1 MLPVQARLRKAAVR
15 SFKLPNPGTG
25 SPTKVPMTRKL
36 IALAALIL
44 ASQTQ
49 AAGWEAGR
57 HYTVLAQP
65 QRTNVPA
72 GKVEVLEVF
81 SYGCPACDNFEPHM
95 KRIKAALPANAHV
108 VYLHASWNKAE
119 AWPLFQRS
127 YITAQSL
134 GVADRA
140 HQEMY
145 KAIWQTGELG
155 VVDKA
160 TGRLKTR
167 LPTIEQVAKFYE
179 RVTGVKAADFVN
191 ASKSFGVDMKVNQSD
206 AQILAMRITGTPSI
220 VVNGKY
226 VLNSENL
233 PTIED
238 YIAVIKFL
246 VAKETKPAAAAAP
259 TAPARKN

>member
-1 MLPVQARLRKAAVR
+1 
-15 SFKLPNPGTG
+15 
-25 SPTKVPMTRKL
+25 
-36 IALAALIL
+36 
-44 ASQTQ
+44 
-49 AAGWEAGR
+49 
-57 HYTVLAQP
+57 
-65 QRTNVPA
+65 
-72 GKVEVLEVF
+72 
-81 SYGCPACDNFEPHM
+81 
-95 KRIKAALPANAHV
+95 
-108 VYLHASWNKAE
+108 
-119 AWPLFQRS
+119 
-127 YITAQSL
+127 
-134 GVADRA
+134 
-140 HQEMY
+140 MY

-191 ASKSFGVDMKVNQSD
+191 ASKSFGVDMKVKQSD

-233 PTIED
+233 PTIDD

-246 VAKETKPAAAAAP
+246 IAKETK
-259 TAPARKN
+259 K